1 MILKKNIKFNIEK
14 DILIF
19 KLITEENEN
28 NHQLESRIKDSYSQ
42 IINNKTIIK

>member
-19 KLITEENEN
+19 KLIIEENKN